1 MPGVSIPVV
10 LCVIFHQQMRFL
22 LQVQNDLTK
31 DGGYLYFIKHLESDD
46 AEIVPESR
54 AQAAFVLAAI
64 CRNNKKGKLLCAQ
77 AGLLQTCSAQ
87 IPATAAA
94 FSSTQRMGSDGSQQ
108 LELLLKWLIICVG
121 HLCEDVQ
128 EIWSLAVE
136 SQVSFARLIL
146 FFHSNLIYLCSC
158 RYLICLLIYL
168 GPILRI
174 SGHL

>member
-1 MPGVSIPVV
+1 MNV
-10 LCVIFHQQMRFL
+10 LCLLILAYL

-46 AEIVPESR
+46 ADIVPESR

-94 FSSTQRMGSDGSQQ
+94 LASTQCMGSDGSQQ
-108 LELLLKWLIICVG
+108 LEFLLKWLIICVG

-128 EIWSLAVE
+128 EIWRLAME
-136 SQVSFARLIL
+136 SQVNISRLTQ
-146 FFHSNLIYLCSC
+146 FYGQNLIHLCF
-158 RYLICLLIYL
+158 L
-168 GPILRI
+168 
-174 SGHL
+174 